1 MRRVCNASG
10 EGEDSGIF
18 QEWRL
23 DALPDCFKLSAER
36 VQEMRSVPVVDLLQP
51 GGAERCRAALAHV
64 YSFHPMPEEI
74 QADQTEDDWRAAAF
88 ADNTT
93 MWHLHPDLVQE
104 RGDEEGGD
112 PVRIWGYINIH
123 A

>member
-1 MRRVCNASG
+1 M
-10 EGEDSGIF
+10 
-18 QEWRL
+18 
-23 DALPDCFKLSAER
+23 
-36 VQEMRSVPVVDLLQP
+36 VDLLQP
-51 GGAERCRAALAHV
+51 GGAERCRAALARV

-112 PVRIWGYINIH
+112 PVRIWGYINNIH